1 MGDNTLHRAAKRIF
15 NAILL
20 TMGVLYFLI
29 DALFLSILRPL
40 RRRLM
45 AWHLRQKLSVWIGSL
60 NRYVVL
66 LLLVIPWLIL
76 EPLKPIGFLLF
87 AHHHHFFAILTITGS
102 ELVKLTLFE
111 QVFDMAKP
119 KLMSFT
125 WFAWGVHH
133 WHETLDYLR
142 SLIAWSTIV
151 ARYRRTRAWL
161 LRCIGVN

>member
-1 MGDNTLHRAAKRIF
+1 MNHNTPRRAAKRTV

-20 TMGVLYFLI
+20 TIGVLYFLV
-29 DALFLSILRPL
+29 DALFLSFLRPL

-45 AWHLRQKLSVWIGSL
+45 AWHLRQKVSVWIGSL

-87 AHHHHFFAILTITGS
+87 AHHHHFGAILIITGS

-119 KLMSFT
+119 NLMSFS
-125 WFAWGVHH
+125 WFAWGVHR
-133 WHETLDYLR
+133 WHEALDHLR
-142 SLIAWSTIV
+142 TLIAWNTIV
-151 ARYRRTRAWL
+151 ARYRSTRAWL
-161 LRCIGVN
+161 LRYIGAN